1 MVGSEMTE
9 RGHLRGAIR
18 LHQKGDL
25 TAWRGK
31 LHPEDSRNAFVT
43 QDNFVVTGNER
54 NAWGGYP
61 KPGVRNGV
69 PVASFHSEQAAIDY
83 VNKNG

>member
-1 MVGSEMTE
+1 MHEPDY
-9 RGHLRGAIR
+9 LRKAVK

-31 LHPEDSRNAFVT
+31 LSSGDSRNAFVT
-43 QDNFVVTGNER
+43 RDNVVLTGNEK
-54 NAWGGYP
+54 NAWGGYS

-69 PVASFHSEQAAIDY
+69 PVASFYDEQAAIDY
-83 VNKNG
+83 VNKYG